1 GRAGAPRHGGVA
13 ARGPQRSRGRD
24 AGPGRPADVQH
35 GFEEL
40 LNGNAD
46 MDPMNDANDP
56 QETPFTPGH
65 DGSGGAAPG
74 GAPGGDGAPGRAVH
88 GGGGPGRAAPAGPR
102 AGVGPRA
109 AAPPGAG
116 WPHARPAGTA
126 PTAPIPA
133 HGVATPAPALTPA
146 PDWPYGPTP
155 PADATAPAP
164 AATPPRR
171 GPGWGGV
178 GALVVLGMVLSSG
191 ATLGGVVA
199 YDQLLD
205 AEPQVSAQPAPETSS
220 EARPAAAVT
229 GEAPNWATVAET
241 VSPST
246 VAIQVATGGGTSQG
260 TGVVLDEDGS
270 I

>member
-1 GRAGAPRHGGVA
+1 
-13 ARGPQRSRGRD
+13 
-24 AGPGRPADVQH
+24 
-35 GFEEL
+35 
-40 LNGNAD
+40 
-46 MDPMNDANDP
+46 
-56 QETPFTPGH
+56 
-65 DGSGGAAPG
+65 
-74 GAPGGDGAPGRAVH
+74 
-88 GGGGPGRAAPAGPR
+88 
-102 AGVGPRA
+102 
-109 AAPPGAG
+109 
-116 WPHARPAGTA
+116 
-126 PTAPIPA
+126 
-133 HGVATPAPALTPA
+133 PA

-205 AEPQVSAQPAPETSS
+205 AEPQVSAQPAPEPSS

-229 GEAPNWATVAET
+229 REAPNWATVAET

-246 VAIQVATGGGTSQG
+246 VAIQVATGGGTSHG
-260 TGVVLDEDGS
+260 TGVVLDEAGS
-270 I
+270 IFTNNHVIADVRQIRVPTRGGLCYSDSVICTDSFHALTVLLLDTPP